1 MTISS
6 QLPGQAVVLLS
17 GLSGGLLFYVLHLPV
32 PWLLGPM
39 IAVFIGTRLL
49 RRLRPSWPAVA
60 KNIGIMIVGY
70 SIGLSLTMATLSRI
84 GQQLPSMITLTVLL
98 LLFCG
103 GLAYM
108 LSRWTGIPFQTML
121 IASIPGGLSQI
132 VVLAEEQEGIDIT
145 IVTFLQVS
153 RLMMIVIVVPLLV
166 FSPLFATEVSALTEP
181 LTRSAGSWSAL
192 FPSIVPF
199 LILCP
204 AAALFG
210 KKINFPTAYLL
221 LPMIVTCGLQLV
233 GLHAPALPLSVLDV
247 AQLLIGSSVGLMLH
261 PEQLQH
267 KLRIVLLA
275 LGSGLILM
283 LFACGTTLILMKWH
297 DLSAATAL
305 LSMAPGGMDQMS
317 LIAHEVNADVATVSC
332 YQLFRTLLIF
342 LIVPPLV
349 RAILGRWQHKPE
361 HRSPKY

>member
-6 QLPGQAVVLLS
+6 RLPGQAVVLGS
-17 GLSGGLLFYVLHLPV
+17 GLIGGLLFHLLHLPV

-39 IAVFIGTRLL
+39 IMVFIGARVF
-49 RRLRPSWPAVA
+49 RRFQPSWPPAI
-60 KNIGIMIVGY
+60 KNVGIIIVGY
-70 SIGLSLTMATLSRI
+70 SIGLSLTISTLSLI
-84 GQQLPSMITLTVLL
+84 GKQLPSMVTLTVLL

-103 GLAYM
+103 GMAYI

-132 VVLAEEQEGIDIT
+132 VVLAEEQKGIDIT

-166 FSPLFATEVSALTEP
+166 FSPLFASEMSALTEP
-181 LTRSAGSWSAL
+181 LTRSVGTWSEL
-192 FPSIVPF
+192 FPSILPF
-199 LILCP
+199 LVLCP
-204 AAALFG
+204 AAAIFG

-221 LPMIVTCGLQLV
+221 LPMIVTFLLQLV
-233 GLHAPALPLSVLDV
+233 GVHAPALPLSVLDL

-261 PEQLQH
+261 PEQLQN

-275 LGSGLILM
+275 LGSSVILM
-283 LFACGTTLILMKWH
+283 LFACGTTWILMKWH
-297 DLSAATAL
+297 DLSPATAL
-305 LSMAPGGMDQMS
+305 LSMAPGGMDQMGI
-317 LIAHEVNADVATVSC
+317 IAHEVNADVATVSC

-342 LIVPPLV
+342 LVVPPVV
-349 RAILGRWQHKPE
+349 RAVLGRREQRTQHG
-361 HRSPKY
+361 

>member
-1 MTISS
+1 MTKYP
-6 QLPGQAVVLLS
+6 QLPGQAVVLGS
-17 GLSGGLLFYVLHLPV
+17 GLIGGLLFYLLHLPV

-39 IAVFIGTRLL
+39 IAVFIGARLF
-49 RRLRPSWPAVA
+49 RRFRPSWPSSV

-70 SIGLSLTMATLSRI
+70 SIGLSLTISTLSLI
-84 GQQLPSMITLTVLL
+84 GKQLPSMITLTVLL

-103 GLAYM
+103 GLAYV

-181 LTRSAGSWSAL
+181 LTRSVGSWNQL
-192 FPSIVPF
+192 FPSILPF
-199 LILCP
+199 LVLCP
-204 AAALFG
+204 VAAIVG
-210 KKINFPTAYLL
+210 KRINFPTAYLL
-221 LPMIVTCGLQLV
+221 LPMIVTFVLQLV

-275 LGSGLILM
+275 LGSSLVLM

-305 LSMAPGGMDQMS
+305 LSMAPGGMDQMGI
-317 LIAHEVNADVATVSC
+317 IAHEVNADVATVSC

-342 LIVPPLV
+342 LVVPPLV
-349 RAILGRWQHKPE
+349 RAVLGRWQQKTE
-361 HRSPKY
+361 HG